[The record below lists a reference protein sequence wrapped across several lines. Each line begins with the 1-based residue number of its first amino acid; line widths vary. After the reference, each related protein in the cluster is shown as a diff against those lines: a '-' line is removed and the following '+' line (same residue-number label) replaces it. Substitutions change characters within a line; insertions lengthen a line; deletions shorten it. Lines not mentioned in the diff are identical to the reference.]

1 MAPPPCRSL
10 GRHCRALDVTLRV
23 AALEGEEDHDATWLF
38 GHVER
43 IDFGR
48 TFEHDEELW
57 TEATLHVPCKY
68 LKVGPDG
75 RQARCGAHG
84 FKGRAPEPRRA
95 NAPRR
100 LGDEWFTI
108 MEKGKPVSRR
118 LEHAPSV
125 RRALPLAPDSNPCAT
140 AKCHTSDNLRKAACC
155 RDLQVEVVCSPRQ
168 TRLEALLRSRQ
179 APYLCKFEREDE
191 RTVLVEIISACA
203 YLKEDGLHCDL
214 HGRKR
219 PDGRPAKPVL
229 CSTWP
234 EKRTGLH
241 PGCAFRN
248 RRLKV

>member
-1 MAPPPCRSL
+1 M
-10 GRHCRALDVTLRV
+10 TLRV

-38 GHVER
+38 GHTER

-57 TEATLHVPCKY
+57 CEATLHAPCRH
-68 LKVGPDG
+68 LKPGPDG
-75 RQARCGAHG
+75 KRVSCTAHG
-84 FKGRAPEPRRA
+84 YEGRVPEPRRKP
-95 NAPRR
+95 APRR
-100 LGDEWFTI
+100 LGDEWFAI
-108 MEKGKPVSRR
+108 VKHGKLVPTR
-118 LEHAPSV
+118 LEHSPSV

-140 AKCHTSDNLRKAACC
+140 AKCHTSDNKRKAACC

-168 TRLEALLRSRQ
+168 TLLEGLLRNRQ

-191 RTVLVEIISACA
+191 RTVVVEMISACA

-248 RRLKV
+248 RRLKL

>member
-1 MAPPPCRSL
+1 MAPPPCRRL
-10 GRHCRALDVTLRV
+10 GRQCRALDVTLRV

-38 GHVER
+38 GHTER

-48 TFEHDEELW
+48 TFEHDDELW
-57 TEATLHVPCKY
+57 CEATLHAPCKH
-68 LKVGPDG
+68 LKTGPDG
-75 RQARCGAHG
+75 KQVHCSAHG
-84 FKGRAPEPRRA
+84 YKGKVPEPAREPQ
-95 NAPRR
+95 PRR
-100 LGDEWFTI
+100 LGNEWFTI
-108 MEKGKPVSRR
+108 MQHGKPVSRR
-118 LEHAPSV
+118 LEHAPAV

-140 AKCHTSDNLRKAACC
+140 AKCHTSDNQRKAACC

-168 TRLEALLRSRQ
+168 NLLESLLKNRQ

-191 RTVLVEIISACA
+191 RTVLVEMISACT